1 MTLAPVR
8 RPECLDGSVKSCDSP
23 SQDEIRERSVGL
35 PARVSTMP
43 GSLVSSCYNFSHH
56 RSNAATQDFLI
67 HQHDCYELY
76 YYVSGDMRFLY
87 DGTEYALSPHT
98 LILVVPGVLH
108 GIRVLSEK
116 TYERYT
122 FHFTSRIFAGEREGL
137 LLRLLPTL
145 DSVRKR
151 NSFIPFFLEGCDRFP
166 VLKKLNAILSLP
178 DLDIGPEN
186 EQILASSL
194 MESLL
199 IHLYLIH
206 AKDASLAAPRPAEKD
221 PPELAEILDYLR
233 RHPSERI
240 TLDRLSQ
247 RFYISRS
254 QLNNLFQRHFH
265 TGAMG
270 YITLQRLSYARKLLR
285 SGIPAAEAAAAI
297 GYSDYSTF
305 YRAYLRHMG
314 HSPADDKSNADTEW
328 IGYSFDPEP
337 AMEAYGSRST
347 DQFPDISFENNVYD
361 PLE

>member
-1 MTLAPVR
+1 MEVNA
-8 RPECLDGSVKSCDSP
+8 
-23 SQDEIRERSVGL
+23 
-35 PARVSTMP
+35 MP
-43 GSLVSSCYNFSHH
+43 GFLKSSCYNFSYH
-56 RSNAATQDFLI
+56 RSNATTPDFLI

-98 LILVVPGVLH
+98 LILVVPGALH
-108 GIRVLSEK
+108 GIRVFSEQV
-116 TYERYT
+116 YERYT
-122 FHFTSRIFAGEREGL
+122 FHFTSGIFSREREGL

-145 DSVRKR
+145 ESVRKR
-151 NSFIPFFLEGCDRFP
+151 NSYIPFFLEGCDRYP
-166 VLKKLNAILSLP
+166 IRKKLDTILSLP
-178 DLDIGPEN
+178 DLDSGPEN
-186 EQILASSL
+186 EHILASSL
-194 MESLL
+194 MEALL

-206 AKDASLAAPRPAEKD
+206 AKDASLASPRPAEKD
-221 PPELAEILDYLR
+221 PPELAEIMDYLR

-240 TLDRLSQ
+240 TLDRLSR

-254 QLNNLFQRHFH
+254 QLNNLFQRHYH
-265 TGAMG
+265 TGVMG
-270 YITLQRLSYARKLLR
+270 YITLQRLSYAQKLLR

-314 HSPADDKSNADTEW
+314 HSPADDKGNADIEW
-328 IGYSFDPEP
+328 NGSPFGPEF

-347 DQFPDISFENNVYD
+347 DKFPDISFENNAYD